1 MTFSSSHKYIHV
13 ILLLLLNVGGK
24 GLSNLIYIA
33 QVLLLLLLL
42 LIESGQKNVAIEQLE
57 CKVFMQHCSSDIS
70 GIVI

>member
-1 MTFSSSHKYIHV
+1 MTFSSSHKYINV
-13 ILLLLLNVGGK
+13 MLLLNVGGK